1 MSPAPW
7 PDDGS
12 PETTPIRFRAH
23 ATIMMKTP
31 DRRKANSVEM
41 RMPRAIEWACDAM
54 LPISLCP
61 SRWAVGPTSGM
72 RLSVAP
78 RWYAQLDA
86 TACGCRR
93 EPRTKAC
100 PLPAPTI
107 LPRGVSILP
116 SSLRPGTARRR
127 SNASDLCRRCND
139 PPVTQPRLPCAGEVI
154 RSHLVLD
161 REGLLREARLPTC
174 GAPQRARLNRHGGK
188 RGHRSVDRP

>member
-1 MSPAPW
+1 MSHAPW

-61 SRWAVGPTSGM
+61 SGWAVGPTSGM

-78 RWYAQLDA
+78 RWNAQLDA
-86 TACGCRR
+86 TAYGEGENLERKHVLSQLR
-93 EPRTKAC
+93 PFSHEEF
-100 PLPAPTI
+100 
-107 LPRGVSILP
+107 P
-116 SSLRPGTARRR
+116 SSRRPPDPERLD
-127 SNASDLCRRCND
+127 SNRAHDSVASDA
-139 PPVTQPRLPCAGEVI
+139 TG
-154 RSHLVLD
+154 S
-161 REGLLREARLPTC
+161 T
-174 GAPQRARLNRHGGK
+174 
-188 RGHRSVDRP
+188 